1 MSTSKLLIDTNVFIG
16 LEDPKQVDPAS
27 AEIVRKCSEYS
38 VGLFVHEAALR
49 DIARDKDE
57 ARRKISLSKFDKF
70 QRVKDPKPGPDKAEL
85 EKRFGAVRNA
95 NDEVDA
101 SLLYALHLNIVDLLV
116 TEDNGIHDRV
126 RLGSLADRVLRVADA
141 LVWLRRTYGTTP
153 VSLPFID
160 ERKAYEI
167 DRNDPI
173 FESLRDGYPGF
184 DDWWTTK
191 CVNLH
196 RDCWAVTVDE
206 EIAGLVV
213 RKSES
218 RSEATTKLAGN
229 KILKLCTFKVRE
241 DFRGEKLGELLL
253 KQALWFAQV
262 NAFDLVYL
270 TTKADQTA
278 LIALLEYYGFEHT
291 HSLGDEMVFEKRL
304 SRERLVMHPGEKDV
318 FSVSRTNYPRFVA
331 AHPAKVFCVPIQGD
345 YHQKLFPE
353 LAFQKPLPLFPE
365 ERRLVTTSGASTPGN
380 TIRKVYL
387 CRAQTK
393 SIVPGDVLLF
403 YHSKASNLAASQSI
417 TSIGVVERVS
427 QTHDLEELIR
437 LTAKRSVFSERD
449 LRGWIDASPS
459 LVKVIDFLLVGHLN
473 PPVPLDTLKAE
484 GVFGTHPPQSITALN
499 ASRFAP
505 IRRRLNLGFEV

>member
-27 AEIVRKCSEYS
+27 AEIVRKCAEYS

-49 DIARDKDE
+49 DIARDRDE

-70 QRVKDPKPGPDKAEL
+70 QRVKDPKPEPDKVDL
-85 EKRFGAVRNA
+85 ERLFGPIRNA
-95 NDEVDA
+95 NDEVDGA
-101 SLLYALHLNIVDLLV
+101 LLHALHLNIVDLLV
-116 TEDNGIHDRV
+116 TEDRGIHDRV
-126 RLGSLADRVLRVADA
+126 RFGPLADRVLRVADA
-141 LVWLRRTYGTTP
+141 LAWLRRTYDATP

-167 DRNDPI
+167 DRDDPI
-173 FESLRDGYPGF
+173 LRVGYPGF
-184 DDWWTTK
+184 DDWWTAK
-191 CVNLH
+191 CVNQH
-196 RDCWAVTVDE
+196 RDCWAVTVDD

-213 RKSES
+213 RKSEQ
-218 RSEATTKLAGN
+218 RSEATVKLSGN

-278 LIALLEYYGFEHT
+278 LIALLEYYGFQDT
-291 HSLGDEMVFEKRL
+291 HSLGDEMVFEKPL
-304 SRERLVMHPGEKDV
+304 SRDRLVMPPGEKDV
-318 FSVSRTNYPRFVA
+318 FLVSRTNYPRFVA
-331 AHPAKVFCVPIQGD
+331 GEPAKVFCVPIQGG

-353 LAFQKPLPLFPE
+353 LAFEKSLPLFPG
-365 ERRLVTTSGASTPGN
+365 ERRLVTSSGARTPGN

-387 CRAQTK
+387 CRAQIA
-393 SIVPGDVLLF
+393 SIVPGDILLF
-403 YHSKASNLAASQSI
+403 YHSKAPSLAASQSI
-417 TSIGVVERVS
+417 TSVAIAERVS

-437 LTAKRSVFSERD
+437 LTAKRSVFPERE
-449 LRGWIDASPS
+449 LREWIDASSSP
-459 LVKVIDFLLVGHLN
+459 VKVIDFLLVGHLD
-473 PPVPLDTLKAE
+473 PPVPLETLKTE
-484 GVFGTHPPQSITALN
+484 GVFGKYPPQSITAL
-499 ASRFAP
+499 SSDRFAP
-505 IRRRLNLGFEV
+505 IRRRLALGFQV